1 MLNEQIN
8 ERLHALMG
16 AGMERHREGGREGDR
31 KKGMG
36 GLAGGDDWISS
47 EFEFKT

>member
-8 ERLHALMG
+8 ERLDADG
-16 AGMERHREGGREGDR
+16 SRDGKTQEGGRETER
-31 KKGMG
+31 KGMG

-47 EFEFKT
+47 QKFEFKT